1 MKIED
6 SIQAKLPSYA
16 NVLLQKGLNLQQD
29 QILVINAPVESSDFV
44 TILTRKAYEN
54 GAKQV
59 VVNWRSDDLARLRYL
74 HEKQELFESV
84 PDWRRDFSLYYY
96 RKGAAF

>member
-44 TILTRKAYEN
+44 TILTRKLTKMVQN
-54 GAKQV
+54 K
-59 VVNWRSDDLARLRYL
+59 S
-74 HEKQELFESV
+74 
-84 PDWRRDFSLYYY
+84 SLT
-96 RKGAAF
+96 GVLMI